1 MKRTLSIIIALMTVL
16 VMFTGC
22 GSVTKSYNGAYD
34 MAVTM
39 VESESAGDYNYGWVV
54 EVEEDAIEKEVS
66 MESPSYGTSNSADKN
81 PDTDSYAESERKII
95 KYRTVEL
102 ETTEFDEFISEFERS
117 VSSFGGYVQNSS
129 QYGSAY
135 ATYSTRTANYVV
147 RIPAERF
154 DAFVTEVGNM
164 GNVTYST
171 EYIDDVTAAY
181 VDTEARIAALKAQ
194 QEAYLKLM
202 EKAETIEDILKIQNY
217 LTDVTYELESY
228 TAKLNSYKSKIS
240 YSTLT
245 LNVSEVVRITKTTE
259 KKTVWQRISSNLS
272 DNLYDIREDFKDFF
286 VDAVSALPYI
296 GVALVFILVIGLILL
311 LIVKK
316 IKKSSKKAENVPA
329 VKDEEQK

>member
-54 EVEEDAIEKEVS
+54 EDSIEEEVS

-217 LTDVTYELESY
+217 LTEVTYELESY

-272 DNLYDIREDFKDFF
+272 DNLYDIGEDFKDFF

-316 IKKSSKKAENVPA
+316 IKKASKKAENVPA

>member
-22 GSVTKSYNGAYD
+22 GSSALKNGAMFD
-34 MAVTM
+34 AAAPETSMGA
-39 VESESAGDYNYGWVV
+39 DFDYGWVV
-54 EVEEDAIEKEVS
+54 EDVVEEEVS

-272 DNLYDIREDFKDFF
+272 DNLYDIGEDFKDFF

-316 IKKSSKKAENVPA
+316 IKKASKKAENVPA
-329 VKDEEQK
+329 VKDEVQK

>member
-54 EVEEDAIEKEVS
+54 EDSIEEEVS
-66 MESPSYGTSNSADKN
+66 MESPSYGMSNSADKN

-272 DNLYDIREDFKDFF
+272 DNLYDIGEDFKDFF

-316 IKKSSKKAENVPA
+316 IKKASKKAENVPT

>member
-54 EVEEDAIEKEVS
+54 EDSIEEEVS
-66 MESPSYGTSNSADKN
+66 MESPSYGMSNSADKN

-217 LTDVTYELESY
+217 LTEVTYELESY

-272 DNLYDIREDFKDFF
+272 DNLYDIGEDFKDFF

-316 IKKSSKKAENVPA
+316 IKKASKKAENVPA

>member
-54 EVEEDAIEKEVS
+54 EDSIEEEVS
-66 MESPSYGTSNSADKN
+66 MESPSYGMSNSADKN

-272 DNLYDIREDFKDFF
+272 DNLYDIGEDFKDFF

-296 GVALVFILVIGLILL
+296 GVALVFIAVIGLILL
-311 LIVKK
+311 IIVKK
-316 IKKSSKKAENVPA
+316 IKKASKKAENVPA

>member
-1 MKRTLSIIIALMTVL
+1 MTVL

-54 EVEEDAIEKEVS
+54 EDSIEEEVS

-217 LTDVTYELESY
+217 LTEVTYELESY

-272 DNLYDIREDFKDFF
+272 DNLYDIGEDFKDFF

-316 IKKSSKKAENVPA
+316 IKKASKKAENVPA

>member
-1 MKRTLSIIIALMTVL
+1 MTVL

-22 GSVTKSYNGAYD
+22 GSSGLKNGAMFDAAVPETSMGADYD
-34 MAVTM
+34 
-39 VESESAGDYNYGWVV
+39 YGWVV
-54 EVEEDAIEKEVS
+54 EDSVEMEEEAV
-66 MESPSYGTSNSADKN
+66 MESPSYGMSNSASKN

-102 ETTEFDEFISEFERS
+102 ETTEFDQFIKEFEQA
-117 VSSFGGYVQNSS
+117 VSAYGGYVQNSS
-129 QYGSAY
+129 QRGSAY
-135 ATYSTRTANYVV
+135 DTYATRSANYVV

-154 DAFVTEVGNM
+154 EQFVTDVGNM

-171 EYIDDVTAAY
+171 EYIDDVTADY

-202 EKAETIEDILKIQNY
+202 DKAETIEEILTIQNY

-245 LNVSEVVRITKTTE
+245 INIMEVVRITKTVE
-259 KKTVWQRISSNLS
+259 KKTVWQRISANLS
-272 DNLYDIREDFKDFF
+272 DNLYDIGEDFKDFF
-286 VDAVSALPYI
+286 VDAVSSLPYL
-296 GVALVFILVIGLILL
+296 GLTLAFIAVIGLILL
-311 LIVKK
+311 IIVKK
-316 IKKSSKKAENVPA
+316 IKKALKKTESVPA
-329 VKDEEQK
+329 VKDEENK

>member
-22 GSVTKSYNGAYD
+22 GSSALKNGAMFD
-34 MAVTM
+34 AAAPETSMGA
-39 VESESAGDYNYGWVV
+39 DFDYGWVV
-54 EVEEDAIEKEVS
+54 EDVVEEEVS

-217 LTDVTYELESY
+217 LTEVTYELESY

-272 DNLYDIREDFKDFF
+272 DNLYDIGEDFKDFF

>member
-54 EVEEDAIEKEVS
+54 EDSIEEEVS
-66 MESPSYGTSNSADKN
+66 MESPSYGMSNSADKN

-272 DNLYDIREDFKDFF
+272 DNLYDIGEDFKDFF

>member
-54 EVEEDAIEKEVS
+54 EDSIEEEVS

-272 DNLYDIREDFKDFF
+272 DNLYDIGEDFKDFF

>member
-1 MKRTLSIIIALMTVL
+1 MMKRTLSIVIALMTVL

-22 GSVTKSYNGAYD
+22 GRSYNGKGAMYD
-34 MAVTM
+34 SMMPTT
-39 VESESAGDYNYGWVV
+39 ESAGDYEYGWIV
-54 EVEEDAIEKEVS
+54 EDSVEMEEEAV
-66 MESPSYGTSNSADKN
+66 MESPSYGMSNSASKN

-102 ETTEFDEFISEFERS
+102 ETTEFDAFIKEFEQA
-117 VSSFGGYVQNSS
+117 VGAYGGYVQNSS

-135 ATYSTRTANYVV
+135 DTYSTRSANYVV

-154 DAFVTEVGNM
+154 EQFVTDVGNM
-164 GNVTYST
+164 GNITYST
-171 EYIDDVTAAY
+171 EYIDDVTADY

-202 EKAETIEDILKIQNY
+202 DKAETIEEILTIQNY

-245 LNVSEVVRITKTTE
+245 IDIREVVRITKTTE

-272 DNLYDIREDFKDFF
+272 DNLYDIGEDFKDFF
-286 VDAVSALPYI
+286 VDAVSSLPYL
-296 GVALVFILVIGLILL
+296 GLVLGFILIFGLILL
-311 LIVKK
+311 LIIKK
-316 IKKSSKKAENVPA
+316 IKKALKKAENVPA
-329 VKDEEQK
+329 VKEDENK

>member
-54 EVEEDAIEKEVS
+54 EDSIEEEVS

-272 DNLYDIREDFKDFF
+272 DNLYDIGEDFKDFF

-316 IKKSSKKAENVPA
+316 IKKASKKAENVPA